1 MKRLLTMILLAT
13 GLLSGV
19 VFAQEIN
26 EIGVVSIQKNSKA
39 NLYSPERDTT
49 GIPRNYDKQPPLIPH
64 SVMGYEITQN
74 FNKCMDCHSK
84 DRAKETG
91 ARKVGDSH
99 YLTREGAQLGNI
111 SPRRYFCMQ
120 CHVPQFDA
128 KPLVENT
135 FKPAAKKN

>member
-1 MKRLLTMILLAT
+1 MKRLLTMIVLAT

-39 NLYSPERDTT
+39 NLYSPERDST
-49 GIPRNYDKQPPLIPH
+49 GIPRNYEKQPPLIPH
-64 SVMGYEITQN
+64 SVMGYEISQN

-91 ARKVGDSH
+91 AKKVGESH